1 MRLRYWYSSW
11 EGFEGV
17 EVVEEVVV
25 PLEDGSAVFVDGEDS
40 EWDMTDSSVILFG
53 FELLEVKR

>member
-1 MRLRYWYSSW
+1 VMVGL
-11 EGFEGV
+11 
-17 EVVEEVVV
+17 EVVV